1 MQNGSSRPPPRLP
14 PTRRPPCLQPASAYA
29 PPPAAFASRHRPSS
43 SIYDNDEELEEYLAS
58 LGEADEESEWAG
70 GTGYE
75 EGQQEGFAFAS
86 FSTSSS
92 PTPRFHDN
100 IAQNASRRFGGDNE
114 GVLEHSR
121 TTNHYANPSA
131 PVATPPPTGRPS
143 QAPRRSLPAAPQ
155 QASSTHSIIKPMP
168 IRRAVA
174 LPQPAPKSFA
184 SSRFSA
190 QPSHYQDLNKANTT
204 SPGPGGYIQTGQ
216 VISRSAHEIFGQDN
230 GEEEYWHDE
239 PGWSAGGTSV
249 QHSATT
255 WENALMALDGA
266 QSTGPQSRSLASTS
280 RQPRRVHEDVQYL
293 EDVEEALGG
302 PSKSK
307 AASGTVRAQK
317 KGIKLRP
324 VSELP
329 DIFRSL
335 WRFGVFNAVQSLS
348 FDTVY
353 HSDENVVISAPTG
366 SGKTVLFELAI
377 IRLFTQSDVSDAK
390 VLYMAPTKSL
400 CSERVADWKKKFE
413 QTFGWVVQELTG
425 DTDAVAGAWREVA
438 NASIIVTTPEKWDAM
453 TRKWHDH
460 GTTLGQLRLFCID
473 EVHCVGTD
481 VRGAV
486 LEVVVSRMKTL
497 GTDTRFVAVS
507 ATVPNIDD
515 IADWLGAG
523 VHEEGHK
530 PAKAFTFGDHFRPCK
545 LQKYETSETLLR
557 SLALIC
563 PVVRRIVVGYPKG
576 GNDFAF
582 ANGLNFKLF
591 DLIKQYASGKP
602 VLVFCNTRKGCTQAA
617 EALAKAYKESLSS
630 SSGRASL
637 AWPKPA
643 RNEFRTTDKSLAS
656 LLENG
661 LAVHHAGMDAN
672 DRRLVERAFIEGTVS
687 IVCSTSTLAVGV
699 NLPARMVIIKGTKAF
714 IDGQLKDYSDLEI
727 LQMIGRAGR
736 PQFDTLG
743 VACIMTDKASES
755 RYANLVNAQAS
766 FYRSAGSGASA
777 DLVRLVQSL
786 LESGQV
792 ARLGVSLVHGKLTGP
807 DLRSLHKSLTEHVN
821 SEITLGTIGDIPSAL
836 RWLRST
842 FLFVR
847 ITKNPAFYA
856 IPGIKS
862 TPEARL
868 EELCLEAIKEL
879 VGSGVV
885 DEDGDKLAAN
895 HFGDASQTPLTSAVT
910 SAHIRHPQIMA
921 KFYISHKT
929 FLAIKEL
936 PIGASMRTLLETLC
950 SSAEL
955 NSFRF
960 RQGERT
966 VLAKYN
972 KNLRFPTEKVA
983 TTADRVMILI
993 QLVLE
998 GIPGSE
1004 LRNENI
1010 NPMLDA
1016 RGIFAAA
1023 VRVAKCMVDV
1033 AVEREDGAIRTM
1045 LELLRS
1051 LNGKCWDASS
1061 FVLRQLEGI
1070 GEKSYKV
1077 LVSSGIKSFE
1087 DVRECEPERLEILL
1101 SRKPPFGRKLIAQA
1115 KSIPQFE
1122 IAVVSQHEEVLDDQ
1136 GVQLEVTVD
1145 LRLKQTKPL
1154 PATKKGPMKLFRRTR
1169 IDQLLAQPKQFDL
1182 AVVLVKPSQRIVV
1195 SVSCELLAGSEVK
1208 LVVKPESKASDF
1220 PIPSLGPSEDSEE
1233 AKSTTSKRRPG
1244 ERSTLQTVPEAA
1256 PAAKKR
1262 AEPPKAA
1269 ATIATASPASC
1280 QRPDGRYECNHSCAN
1295 KTACK
1300 HLCCR
1305 EGLDKPPVKRTK
1317 SKTAADRGSARKTA
1331 GASMQPSAPTL
1342 SKQQPLRLQP
1352 APSSRVTLNKT
1363 AGGRFTTTQDDD
1375 VGYDISDT
1383 GELLAHEKVPQT
1395 KTQAAPRIDSLATT
1409 VDGEIDEL
1417 GSTPSP
1423 PLPPPGESTA
1433 PRPPK
1438 VKRSLLETDRVTA
1451 EARKRRRLSLREFA
1465 SSSPIDLSNT
1475 PVIAAPKSRQTPMDD
1490 EVNPLF
1496 RFKSSGPSK
1505 AFEAVLMDEGESPFN
1520 FHVSDDEQGFDGVG
1534 ALSIGHRV
1542 KDDGLGTG
1550 SGLEAMLDASC
1561 EEADEGTGGDEDDFD
1576 AWLAKSVVVM

>member
-1 MQNGSSRPPPRLP
+1 MQNASSRPPPRP
-14 PTRRPPCLQPASAYA
+14 APTHRPPNLHPASAFA
-29 PPPAAFASRHRPSS
+29 PPPGAFASAHKSSS
-43 SIYDNDEELEEYLAS
+43 SIYDNDEELEEYLAT
-58 LGEADEESEWAG
+58 LGEADAESEWMG
-70 GTGYE
+70 GTGF
-75 EGQQEGFAFAS
+75 EGEQPEGFAHPFAP

-92 PTPRFHDN
+92 PTPRFNDN
-100 IAQNASRRFGGDNE
+100 IAHNASLRFANDYEGGHE
-114 GVLEHSR
+114 QAP
-121 TTNHYANPSA
+121 TTNYYAQPVA
-131 PVATPPPTGRPS
+131 PAATPPHAGRPS
-143 QAPRRSLPAAPQ
+143 QAPRRSFAAGPQ
-155 QASSTHSIIKPMP
+155 QASSSHSVIKPMP
-168 IRRAVA
+168 IRRVA
-174 LPQPAPKSFA
+174 PLAQPATKSTA
-184 SSRFSA
+184 PSRFA
-190 QPSHYQDLNKANTT
+190 PPPRLQGFDQPTT
-204 SPGPGGYIQTGQ
+204 SYASMGGGYKQPRQFEQG
-216 VISRSAHEIFGQDN
+216 SSHELFRQED
-230 GEEEYWHDE
+230 GEEEYWEDE
-239 PGWSAGGTSV
+239 PGWGANGSSNQQGGRGGTS
-249 QHSATT
+249 
-255 WENALMALDGA
+255 WEDALMAHN
-266 QSTGPQSRSLASTS
+266 GPQPPAAPQSGSFASTS
-280 RQPRRVHEDVQYL
+280 RDPSKAQENVQYL
-293 EDVEEALGG
+293 EDVEAALGG
-302 PSKSK
+302 PSKPK
-307 AASGTVRAQK
+307 AAGGTVRAQK

-366 SGKTVLFELAI
+366 SGKTVLFELAV

-523 VHEEGHK
+523 AHEEGHK
-530 PAKAFTFGDHFRPCK
+530 PAKAFTFGDDFRPCK
-545 LQKYETSETLLR
+545 LQK
-557 SLALIC
+557 
-563 PVVRRIVVGYPKG
+563 IVVGYPKG

-617 EALAKAYKESLSS
+617 EALAKAYKDSLSS
-630 SSGRASL
+630 STGRASL
-637 AWPKPA
+637 AWPKPS
-643 RNEFRTTDKSLAS
+643 RNDFRTTDKNLAS

-687 IVCSTSTLAVGV
+687 VVCSTSTLAVGV

-755 RYANLVNAQAS
+755 RYANLVNAQ
-766 FYRSAGSGASA
+766 
-777 DLVRLVQSL
+777 SL
-786 LESGQV
+786 LESG
-792 ARLGVSLVHGKLTGP
+792 
-807 DLRSLHKSLTEHVN
+807 LHKSLTEHVN
-821 SEITLGTIGDIPSAL
+821 SEITLGTISDIPSAL

-895 HFGDASQTPLTSAVT
+895 RQSFAMPSLAL
-910 SAHIRHPQIMA
+910 IMA

-936 PIGASMRTLLETLC
+936 PVGANMRTLLETLC

-955 NSFRF
+955 GSFRF
-960 RQGERT
+960 RQGEKS

-998 GIPGSE
+998 GIPGTE

-1033 AVEREDGAIRTM
+1033 AVEREDGSIRTM

-1122 IAVVSQHEEVLDDQ
+1122 ISVVSQHEQVLEGQ
-1136 GVQLEVTVD
+1136 GVQLEATID

-1154 PATKKGPMKLFRRTR
+1154 PATKKGPMKLWATVASSTSDGAFVDFRRTR

-1182 AVVLVKPSQRIVV
+1182 AVVLVKPSQRIII

-1220 PIPSLGPSEDSEE
+1220 PIPSLGPSEDSDVEE
-1233 AKSTTSKRRPG
+1233 STVSMLPTSTKRPSEKANPQAMPG
-1244 ERSTLQTVPEAA
+1244 SLDRRQFHPSAHDDFA
-1256 PAAKKR
+1256 PATESVPHAKK
-1262 AEPPKAA
+1262 AAGPIKPAATAA
-1269 ATIATASPASC
+1269 ATPPVPR
-1280 QRPDGRYECNHSCAN
+1280 QRPDDRYECNHSCAN

-1317 SKTAADRGSARKTA
+1317 SKTRPAAANKGSVGDTTS
-1331 GASMQPSAPTL
+1331 ASKQPSAL
-1342 SKQQPLRLQP
+1342 SNAKQQPLRLQP
-1352 APSSRVTLNKT
+1352 APSSRIILNKT
-1363 AGGRFTTTQDDD
+1363 AGGHFTTAQDNEDD
-1375 VGYDISDT
+1375 EDMLDIEALPPLDKRS
-1383 GELLAHEKVPQT
+1383 
-1395 KTQAAPRIDSLATT
+1395 KTRAAARTDSYAAPASEETDQL
-1409 VDGEIDEL
+1409 D
-1417 GSTPSP
+1417 STPSP
-1423 PLPPPGESTA
+1423 PRRPPIESTE
-1433 PRPPK
+1433 PRPLK
-1438 VKRSLLETDRVTA
+1438 VKRSLLPTDRTA
-1451 EARKRRRLSLREFA
+1451 EEARKRRRLSLREFA

-1475 PVIAAPKSRQTPMDD
+1475 PAVAPRSRQASMERTA
-1490 EVNPLF
+1490 ESLF
-1496 RFKSSGPSK
+1496 RRDSPGSSK
-1505 AFEAVLMDEGESPFN
+1505 ATAAVRGRDEPAFDFPF
-1520 FHVSDDEQGFDGVG
+1520 SDDEPAFDDSVASAGDNNAERADVEPG
-1534 ALSIGHRV
+1534 P
-1542 KDDGLGTG
+1542 TETT
-1550 SGLEAMLDASC
+1550 LEESH
-1561 EEADEGTGGDEDDFD
+1561 EEAGEGTGGDEDDFD

>member
-1 MQNGSSRPPPRLP
+1 MQNASSRPPPRTV
-14 PTRRPPCLQPASAYA
+14 PTHRPPNLHPASAFA
-29 PPPAAFASRHRPSS
+29 PPPEAFASAHKSSS
-43 SIYDNDEELEEYLAS
+43 SIYDNDEELEEYLAT
-58 LGEADEESEWAG
+58 LGEADEESEWMG
-70 GTGYE
+70 GTGHE
-75 EGQQEGFAFAS
+75 DGEQEGFAHTFAP

-92 PTPRFHDN
+92 PTPRFNDN
-100 IAQNASRRFGGDNE
+100 IAQNASLRFASNYEGDFGHGPTSNY
-114 GVLEHSR
+114 
-121 TTNHYANPSA
+121 YAQPAA
-131 PVATPPPTGRPS
+131 PVATPPPAGRPS
-143 QAPRRSLPAAPQ
+143 QAPRRSFAAAPHQ
-155 QASSTHSIIKPMP
+155 PSSSHSVIKPMP
-168 IRRAVA
+168 LRPAA
-174 LPQPAPKSFA
+174 LPAQPTAKSTAPSRFAPPSRLQGFDQPTTSYGSTGGGYAQPRQVAQA
-184 SSRFSA
+184 SSHERFR
-190 QPSHYQDLNKANTT
+190 QD
-204 SPGPGGYIQTGQ
+204 
-216 VISRSAHEIFGQDN
+216 D
-230 GEEEYWHDE
+230 GEEEYWEDE
-239 PGWSAGGTSV
+239 PGWGAGGSSN
-249 QHSATT
+249 QQGRRGGNS
-255 WENALMALDGA
+255 WEDALMAHDGA
-266 QSTGPQSRSLASTS
+266 QAAASQSRNFALTS
-280 RQPRRVHEDVQYL
+280 RQPSKADEDVQYL
-293 EDVEEALGG
+293 EDVEAALGG
-302 PSKSK
+302 PSRPK
-307 AASGTVRAQK
+307 AASGTIRAQK

-400 CSERVADWKKKFE
+400 CSERVADWKRKFE
-413 QTFGWVVQELTG
+413 QTFGWIVQELTG

-515 IADWLGAG
+515 IADWLGVGA
-523 VHEEGHK
+523 HEEGHK
-530 PAKAFTFGDHFRPCK
+530 PAKAFTFGDDFRPCK
-545 LQKYETSETLLR
+545 LQK
-557 SLALIC
+557 
-563 PVVRRIVVGYPKG
+563 IVVGYPKG

-617 EALAKAYKESLSS
+617 EALAKAYKDSLSS
-630 SSGRASL
+630 STGRASL
-637 AWPKPA
+637 AWPKPS
-643 RNEFRTTDKSLAS
+643 RYDFRTSDKNLAG

-687 IVCSTSTLAVGV
+687 VVCSTSTLAVGV

-755 RYANLVNAQAS
+755 RYANLVNAQ
-766 FYRSAGSGASA
+766 
-777 DLVRLVQSL
+777 SL
-786 LESGQV
+786 LESG
-792 ARLGVSLVHGKLTGP
+792 
-807 DLRSLHKSLTEHVN
+807 LHKSLTEHVN
-821 SEITLGTIGDIPSAL
+821 SEITLGTISDIPSAL

-895 HFGDASQTPLTSAVT
+895 HFGD
-910 SAHIRHPQIMA
+910 IMA

-936 PIGASMRTLLETLC
+936 PVGANMRTLLETLC

-955 NSFRF
+955 GSFRF
-960 RQGERT
+960 RQGEKS

-1101 SRKPPFGRKLIAQA
+1101 NRKPPFGRKLIAQA

-1122 IAVVSQHEEVLDDQ
+1122 ITVVSQHEHVLDGQ
-1136 GVQLEVTVD
+1136 GVQLEATID

-1154 PATKKGPMKLFRRTR
+1154 PATKKGPMKLWATVASSTSDGTFIDFRRTR

-1182 AVVLVKPSQRIVV
+1182 AVVLVKPSQRIVI

-1220 PIPSLGPSEDSEE
+1220 PIPSLGPSEDSDMEE
-1233 AKSTTSKRRPG
+1233 STELMFPTHKKRPSEKAKPQAMPES
-1244 ERSTLQTVPEAA
+1244 VPQ
-1256 PAAKKR
+1256 AKK
-1262 AEPPKAA
+1262 AAGPIKPTVTAA
-1269 ATIATASPASC
+1269 ATPPAPR

-1317 SKTAADRGSARKTA
+1317 SKTRPPVVNKGSVGETTNTSKQSS
-1331 GASMQPSAPTL
+1331 ASSAPR
-1342 SKQQPLRLQP
+1342 QQPLRLQP

-1363 AGGRFTTTQDDD
+1363 AGGRFITSHDEGDEDMSDVEALPAIDKRSKSKTTHRVD
-1375 VGYDISDT
+1375 
-1383 GELLAHEKVPQT
+1383 AH
-1395 KTQAAPRIDSLATT
+1395 AAPVSDET
-1409 VDGEIDEL
+1409 VQLD
-1417 GSTPSP
+1417 STPSP
-1423 PLPPPGESTA
+1423 PRRPPIEPTE

-1438 VKRSLLETDRVTA
+1438 VKRSLLQTDRNSE

-1475 PVIAAPKSRQTPMDD
+1475 PAVAPKSRQASMEKTEDS
-1490 EVNPLF
+1490 LF
-1496 RFKSSGPSK
+1496 RLDSPDSSNAIATVRMDHDEA
-1505 AFEAVLMDEGESPFN
+1505 AFDFPF
-1520 FHVSDDEQGFDGVG
+1520 SDDEPAFDDFAASAGETKAEQADFESG
-1534 ALSIGHRV
+1534 AMEE
-1542 KDDGLGTG
+1542 TT
-1550 SGLEAMLDASC
+1550 LEDSR

-1576 AWLAKSVVVM
+1576 AWLAKSVVVV

>member
-1 MQNGSSRPPPRLP
+1 MQNASSRPPPRTA
-14 PTRRPPCLQPASAYA
+14 PTHRPSNLHPASAFA
-29 PPPAAFASRHRPSS
+29 PPPGAFASAHKSSS
-43 SIYDNDEELEEYLAS
+43 SIYDNDEELEEYLAT
-58 LGEADEESEWAG
+58 LGEADEESEWVG
-70 GTGYE
+70 GTRYE
-75 EGQQEGFAFAS
+75 DGQQEDLAHTFAP

-92 PTPRFHDN
+92 PTPRFNDN
-100 IAQNASRRFGGDNE
+100 IAQNASLRFGTDYE
-114 GVLEHSR
+114 GHREHDQATSY
-121 TTNHYANPSA
+121 YAQLAA
-131 PVATPPPTGRPS
+131 PVATPPHAGQPS
-143 QAPRRSLPAAPQ
+143 QAPRRSFAAVSQ
-155 QASSTHSIIKPMP
+155 QVSSSHGAIKPMP
-168 IRRAVA
+168 IRRVA
-174 LPQPAPKSFA
+174 PLAQPAPKSTA
-184 SSRFSA
+184 PSRFAPPSRLQGLY
-190 QPSHYQDLNKANTT
+190 QPTT
-204 SPGPGGYIQTGQ
+204 SYASMSAGYTQPRQ
-216 VISRSAHEIFGQDN
+216 VAQGSSHEFFRQDD
-230 GEEEYWHDE
+230 GEEEYWEDE
-239 PGWSAGGTSV
+239 PAWGAAESSNQQGGRAGS
-249 QHSATT
+249 S
-255 WENALMALDGA
+255 WEDALMAHDGA
-266 QSTGPQSRSLASTS
+266 QPAAPQSRNFASSS
-280 RQPRRVHEDVQYL
+280 RQTNKAHQDVQYFD
-293 EDVEEALGG
+293 DVSAALAG
-302 PSKSK
+302 PSKPK
-307 AASGTVRAQK
+307 AVGGTVRAQK
-317 KGIKLRP
+317 KGVRLRP

-353 HSDENVVISAPTG
+353 LSDENVVISAPTG

-377 IRLFTQSDVSDAK
+377 IRLFTQSEVSDAK

-400 CSERVADWKKKFE
+400 CSERAADWKKKFE

-425 DTDAVAGAWREVA
+425 DTDAVAGAWREIA

-460 GTTLGQLRLFCID
+460 GTTLGQLRLFWYVFATQAALSCVANRKVVSID

-523 VHEEGHK
+523 AHEEGHT
-530 PAKAFTFGDHFRPCK
+530 PAKAFTFGDDFRPCK
-545 LQKYETSETLLR
+545 LQK
-557 SLALIC
+557 
-563 PVVRRIVVGYPKG
+563 IVVGYPKG

-617 EALAKAYKESLSS
+617 EALAKAYKDSLSS
-630 SSGRASL
+630 STGRASL
-637 AWPKPA
+637 AWPKPS
-643 RNEFRTTDKSLAS
+643 RNDFRTTDKNLAG

-687 IVCSTSTLAVGV
+687 VVCSTSTLAVGV

-755 RYANLVNAQAS
+755 RYANLVNAQ
-766 FYRSAGSGASA
+766 
-777 DLVRLVQSL
+777 SL
-786 LESGQV
+786 LESG
-792 ARLGVSLVHGKLTGP
+792 
-807 DLRSLHKSLTEHVN
+807 LHKSLTEHVN
-821 SEITLGTIGDIPSAL
+821 SEITLGTISDIPSAL

-895 HFGDASQTPLTSAVT
+895 HFGD
-910 SAHIRHPQIMA
+910 IMA

-936 PIGASMRTLLETLC
+936 PVGASMRTLLETLC
-950 SSAEL
+950 ASAEL
-955 NSFRF
+955 GSFRF
-960 RQGERT
+960 RQGEKG

-1033 AVEREDGAIRTM
+1033 AVERVDGAIRTM

-1122 IAVVSQHEEVLDDQ
+1122 ISVVSQHEHVLDGQ
-1136 GVQLEVTVD
+1136 GVQLEATVD

-1154 PATKKGPMKLFRRTR
+1154 PATKKGPMKLWATVASSTSDGTFIDFRRTR

-1208 LVVKPESKASDF
+1208 LVVKSESKASNF
-1220 PIPSLGPSEDSEE
+1220 PIPSLGPSEDSDMEE
-1233 AKSTTSKRRPG
+1233 TTESMFAISKKRPSEKAKLQAMPG
-1244 ERSTLQTVPEAA
+1244 SA
-1256 PAAKKR
+1256 PPAKK
-1262 AEPPKAA
+1262 
-1269 ATIATASPASC
+1269 ATGPVKPTATAVATPPAPR
-1280 QRPDGRYECNHSCAN
+1280 QRLNGRYECNHSCAN

-1317 SKTAADRGSARKTA
+1317 SKTRPLVANKGSTA
-1331 GASMQPSAPTL
+1331 ETTGASKQSSTSSAP
-1342 SKQQPLRLQP
+1342 KQQPLRLQP

-1363 AGGRFTTTQDDD
+1363 AGGHFTTAEDEDDGD
-1375 VGYDISDT
+1375 MDDAEALPAIDKRSKTNITPCADSHAAPISDET
-1383 GELLAHEKVPQT
+1383 DQL
-1395 KTQAAPRIDSLATT
+1395 D
-1409 VDGEIDEL
+1409 
-1417 GSTPSP
+1417 STPSP
-1423 PLPPPGESTA
+1423 PRRPPIEPSE

-1438 VKRSLLETDRVTA
+1438 VKRSLLQTDRKSE

-1465 SSSPIDLSNT
+1465 SSSPVDLSNT
-1475 PVIAAPKSRQTPMDD
+1475 PAVAPRSRQASMEKTADS
-1490 EVNPLF
+1490 LF
-1496 RFKSSGPSK
+1496 SRDSPTSSK
-1505 AFEAVLMDEGESPFN
+1505 ATTAVRMDQDELAFDFPF
-1520 FHVSDDEQGFDGVG
+1520 SDDEPVLDGFATSAGETKTEQADFELG
-1534 ALSIGHRV
+1534 AMEEA
-1542 KDDGLGTG
+1542 T
-1550 SGLEAMLDASC
+1550 LEDSR
-1561 EEADEGTGGDEDDFD
+1561 EEADEGWGGDEDDFD